1 MDFQL
6 YRHALIFDTETT
18 GLVSAKTELT
28 EYPYITQLSFIVF
41 DLQERKIV
49 RSFNEYI
56 KIPREVEIPPIVI
69 EITKI
74 TSEICQTRG
83 IPIELALKEFYQE
96 YMRADVVVSHNLDF
110 DTRIMIGEYFRNRAK
125 IQHECLYWLHLFK
138 HWDAAQLAFSGAR
151 ELGVMSYMSAD
162 PPTVAPEMICT
173 MREGKEICR
182 IWHDG
187 KNGGRFIK
195 QPKLIEL
202 HNHYFGRAG
211 EEITFHNALVD
222 TAVCL
227 RCFLQMKYG
236 YDVAATPESGY
247 NELMAPP
254 PPCAAAEHTPQEI
267 AAAEALCNL
276 WSEVVALPI
285 RGMVLRSGKII

>member
-6 YRHALIFDTETT
+6 YRTALIFDTETT
-18 GLVSAKTELT
+18 GLVYAKTDLD

-41 DLQERKIV
+41 DLEERKIT

-56 KIPREVEIPPIVI
+56 KIPCEVEIPPKVI

-74 TSEICQTRG
+74 TPEICQTRG

-110 DTRIMIGEYFRNRAK
+110 DTRIMIGEYFRNRAQ

-138 HWDAAQLAFSGAR
+138 HWTAADAS
-151 ELGVMSYMSAD
+151 MSRVRDLDVLCYKNLSFE
-162 PPTVAPEMICT
+162 PPTDKNMFCT

-195 QPKLIEL
+195 QPKLVEL

-236 YDVAATPESGY
+236 YDVATEPNSGY

-254 PPCAAAEHTPQEI
+254 PAVATHTREEYE
-267 AAAEALCNL
+267 AAEALCEL
-276 WSEVVALPI
+276 WREAKALPV
-285 RGMVLRSGKII
+285 RNMVLRSGKII